1 MKMALTHQ
9 FLIVPWEQ
17 IEYLSQLNKSLFPD
31 SKFKYKNKEKICW
44 PREYADADDVLM
56 SIMSS
61 KCTACVDIHDDL
73 VLPLL
78 HNLETVDTW
87 FGGFIPYSGL
97 NYYGFTL
104 IPFESIQSLVAV
116 LNNAKKLSEFDE
128 LLDLCTEAIDKKQ
141 CILHCGI

>member
-1 MKMALTHQ
+1 MALTHQ

-17 IEYLSQLNKSLFPD
+17 LESLSQLNKSLFPD
-31 SKFKYKNKEKICW
+31 SKFRYKNKDEICW

-56 SIMSS
+56 NIMSC
-61 KCTACVDIHDDL
+61 KRTECVDIHDDFI
-73 VLPLL
+73 LPIL